1 MKTQTKMNRKYGR
14 LLHIKNKTA
23 KNRSNRSNRSKY
35 TTEHITL
42 MFLQML
48 NTVKLF
54 HWKTRSYAQHKATD
68 DLYSNLNSSID
79 SFIEILLGKTGSRVN
94 LSGVKHL
101 PLHDFNNSVVFEQE
115 IEMYKKYLIEM
126 TNHTNHNIVKSG
138 LSEKQ
143 DTDLINVRDEI
154 LGHLNQF
161 TYLLT
166 FK

>member
-14 LLHIKNKTA
+14 LRQIKNKTA
-23 KNRSNRSNRSKY
+23 KNTGSKNDAKKY

-68 DLYSNLNSSID
+68 ELYSNLNSSID

-94 LSGVKHL
+94 LSGVKHI
-101 PLHDFNNSVVFEQE
+101 PLCDFNDSAVFARE

-126 TNHTNHNIVKSG
+126 TVKSG

>member
-23 KNRSNRSNRSKY
+23 KNRSNRSNRSNRRKY
-35 TTEHITL
+35 SAEHITL

-54 HWKTRSYAQHKATD
+54 HWKTMSYAQHKATD

-94 LSGVKHL
+94 LSRVKHL
-101 PLHDFNNSVVFEQE
+101 PLHDFNNSVGFEQE

-126 TNHTNHNIVKSG
+126 TIKSG